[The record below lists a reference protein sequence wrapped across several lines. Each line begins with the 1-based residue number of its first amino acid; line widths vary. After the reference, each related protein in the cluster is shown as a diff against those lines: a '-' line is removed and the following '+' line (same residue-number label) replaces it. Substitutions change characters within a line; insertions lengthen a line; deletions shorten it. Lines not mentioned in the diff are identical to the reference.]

1 MKSRFNDRNVHEPAF
16 SAIKLNYHCHS
27 VKAKL
32 FFIPKTV

>member
-1 MKSRFNDRNVHEPAF
+1 MKSRFNDRNDHEPAF
-16 SAIKLNYHCHS
+16 LAITSYYHYHS